1 MIQQAISKAA
11 NWLAMTPATQR
22 PHPVIPHLRKA
33 YNLTPLEAVQ
43 AIREAEALKAR
54 SN

>member
-11 NWLAMTPATQR
+11 NWLANTPVTQR

-33 YNLTPLEAVQ
+33 YNLTPLEAVE
-43 AIREAEALKAR
+43 AIRKAELIKAR
-54 SN
+54 QH